1 MSPETDPPPPPQPH
15 PAQPYPAQPY
25 PAGPGQPGGAP
36 GPYPPE
42 SYPAGAYPPGA
53 YPAGAYPPESY
64 PPGAHPTG
72 GPQPAGYPPAPA
84 PTSAGQGLAAAVVIG
99 CVVAVVLGVYGRLHE
114 PTGFS
119 INLSGF
125 SSGAYAKAWLATL
138 AAGLA
143 VVQLASSL
151 IMYGKVLSSA
161 PSWIGTLHRWSG
173 RLAVIATVPV
183 VIHCLFALGFE
194 VSSTRVVIHSLVGCL
209 FYGAFVSKMLA
220 LSRPGISPRALPVL
234 GGIVFTG
241 LIVLWLT
248 SSLWLFDTQGFKL

>member
-1 MSPETDPPPPPQPH
+1 
-15 PAQPYPAQPY
+15 
-25 PAGPGQPGGAP
+25 
-36 GPYPPE
+36 
-42 SYPAGAYPPGA
+42 
-53 YPAGAYPPESY
+53 
-64 PPGAHPTG
+64 
-72 GPQPAGYPPAPA
+72 
-84 PTSAGQGLAAAVVIG
+84 VVIG

-138 AAGLA
+138 AAALA
-143 VVQLASSL
+143 VVQVLSSL
-151 IMYGKVLSSA
+151 IMYGKLMTTA

-194 VSSTRVVIHSLVGCL
+194 VSSARVVIHSLVGCL
-209 FYGAFVSKMLA
+209 FYGAFVAKMLS

-234 GGIVFTG
+234 GGVVFTG

-248 SSLWLFDTQGFKL
+248 SALWLFDTQGFKL